1 MITNNSNSLLVGVPK
16 WKSDDELY
24 KADQEEDVVAG
35 EESWKTLDARN
46 NKSQQSEQDS
56 QHPLRRSR
64 AQVQLSSDPSGN
76 NSSVPSLLPRVP
88 PNYSEHEMEDWILD
102 DREHEPSPSESE
114 ETNGATALPAIS
126 ENSYES
132 DGDDEE
138 EEEEEL
144 FVPEIDS
151 PTCEMAEQETIES
164 EDDDAEEESLDTE
177 FTRDYYRLVKFESN
191 RSLANS
197 EKYDHCP
204 QGGAET
210 TSSDSSTGL
219 LPPPDR
225 QVALQTVLDFI
236 AEQQRYCAIRETADA
251 VAPNEL
257 PHGLDPSVSSSTL
270 LQLRHLIADDDDT
283 EAEDSSDDE
292 GAINNGSD
300 GAVLHSG
307 FSTNWM
313 PVHGSRAELVD
324 LNNAEVRLYF
334 FVVFIIFFFKLIF
347 DFI

>member
-1 MITNNSNSLLVGVPK
+1 M
-16 WKSDDELY
+16 Y
-24 KADQEEDVVAG
+24 KPDQEEDVATG
-35 EESWKTLDARN
+35 EESWKTLDLR
-46 NKSQQSEQDS
+46 NKSHQSEQDS

-64 AQVQLSSDPSGN
+64 AQVQLSSEPSTTAASTN
-76 NSSVPSLLPRVP
+76 NSAVEPPQIEDRLP

-138 EEEEEL
+138 EEEEEF
-144 FVPEIDS
+144 FVPEIYS
-151 PTCEMAEQETIES
+151 PTCEMATQEASES
-164 EDDDAEEESLDTE
+164 SDADEEAEEESLDTE

-204 QGGAET
+204 PGTEAGPGET
-210 TSSDSSTGL
+210 AGL

-251 VAPNEL
+251 VTPEL
-257 PHGLDPSVSSSTL
+257 PNPNGLDKEPSSGHNSL
-270 LQLRHLIADDDDT
+270 LQLRHLLADEDSSR
-283 EAEDSSDDE
+283 EADSSDDE
-292 GAINNGSD
+292 D
-300 GAVLHSG
+300 GRADLHTG

-313 PVHGSRAELVD
+313 PVHSNGAELVD
-324 LNNAEVRLYF
+324 LSNAEVMFL
-334 FVVFIIFFFKLIF
+334 FKNRELLIRF
-347 DFI
+347 NVT

>member
-1 MITNNSNSLLVGVPK
+1 MNEITQYTRSENFKYLVIEAAHGDYYGFNTLVKKEREIAMKIVSEDDDFMVIGWKVSKTLPVWVNNANS
-16 WKSDDELY
+16 WIAFY
-24 KADQEEDVVAG
+24 NEEDVDYM
-35 EESWKTLDARN
+35 EEENVEDSYKGVKVGRGKDDEVDDENIPRN
-46 NKSQQSEQDS
+46 VEALE
-56 QHPLRRSR
+56 H
-64 AQVQLSSDPSGN
+64 N
-76 NSSVPSLLPRVP
+76 N
-88 PNYSEHEMEDWILD
+88 YDDEKEEKEDD
-102 DREHEPSPSESE
+102 E
-114 ETNGATALPAIS
+114 
-126 ENSYES
+126 
-132 DGDDEE
+132 EE

-204 QGGAET
+204 QQGET
-210 TSSDSSTGL
+210 ASSVDSSTGL

-292 GAINNGSD
+292 GATNGRD

-324 LNNAEVRLYF
+324 LNNAEVRLEYF
-334 FVVFIIFFFKLIF
+334 FVCFHNFS
-347 DFI
+347 